1 MDQEVK
7 SSLKSFL
14 IELVVYAA
22 LVVGYF
28 FLVLNFLDSWLY
40 RLFEQDHRLYAGVAL
55 GLIISQGIVLE
66 VLTRF
71 LLAFIKPR
79 TEGR

>member
-1 MDQEVK
+1 MNQEIK

-14 IELVVYAA
+14 IELIVYAA

-28 FLVLNFLDSWLY
+28 FLVLNFLGTWLY
-40 RLFEQDHRLYAGVAL
+40 QLFHENHRAYAWVAL
-55 GLIISQGIVLE
+55 ALIVFQGIVLE

-79 TEGR
+79 IEE